1 MGTRFPPL
9 QELSLRTIV
18 RTAEPE
24 NAAAVL
30 YSLPPPLLQSL
41 LPRFAIKIQRAIT
54 RRIGVYRQGE
64 LMTTEAMKRK
74 LHIGMEGT
82 GTNYIFIEMGI
93 SLKESLKESMCKNN
107 YDNICVEYFKSII
120 KPNQDIDP
128 GSTKNW

>member
-1 MGTRFPPL
+1 MGTRIPTL
-9 QELSLRTIV
+9 QELAFRTIL

-30 YSLPPPLLQSL
+30 NSLPDSVLQSL
-41 LPRFAIKIQRAIT
+41 LHRFAINIQRAASQK
-54 RRIGVYRQGE
+54 IGVYRQGE